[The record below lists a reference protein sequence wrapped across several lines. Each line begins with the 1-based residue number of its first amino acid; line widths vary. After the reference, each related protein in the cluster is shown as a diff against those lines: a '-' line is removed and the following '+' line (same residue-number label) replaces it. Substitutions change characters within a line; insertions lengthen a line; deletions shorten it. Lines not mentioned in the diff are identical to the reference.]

1 LLSQIFS
8 AIAYVQRMHFERGRI
23 HQKSRADELF
33 VHVMVAQDVA
43 DILTEIALDAL
54 SKLLHAIDV
63 LLGNPPCAIGC
74 VRRPRLELWDE
85 LLDPVIPRYVRDQVP
100 HVWKCLHGFDSYGPI
115 QWERVQPRH
124 AHQFRH
130 TIDFGRA
137 RAAFPRLAVPADRKI
152 AGLFRLYL
160 MHGV

>member
-1 LLSQIFS
+1 
-8 AIAYVQRMHFERGRI
+8 MHFERCRI
-23 HQKSRADELF
+23 HQKSRPDELF

-54 SKLLHAIDV
+54 SKLLHPFDI
-63 LLGNPPCAIGC
+63 LLGNAPGAIGR
-74 VRRPRLELWDE
+74 VGLPRLELRDAP
-85 LLDPVIPRYVRDQVP
+85 LYLVIPRYVRDQIP
-100 HVWKCLHGFDSYGPI
+100 HVRKCLHGFDGHRPI
-115 QWERVQPRH
+115 EWERVKPRH

-137 RAAFPRLAVPADRKI
+137 RAAFSRLAVPANRKI

-160 MHGV
+160 MHGIEDHHAR